1 MKAEQRS
8 RNIHIYEL
16 YHENHM
22 TMAAIG
28 RRVGLS
34 RERGRQIIW
43 QYEAVFGAYKKV
55 IEAVEEPSTDV

>member
-1 MKAEQRS
+1 
-8 RNIHIYEL
+8 
-16 YHENHM
+16 M

-34 RERGRQIIW
+34 RERVRQIIR

-55 IEAVEEPSTDV
+55 IEAIEEPSTDV